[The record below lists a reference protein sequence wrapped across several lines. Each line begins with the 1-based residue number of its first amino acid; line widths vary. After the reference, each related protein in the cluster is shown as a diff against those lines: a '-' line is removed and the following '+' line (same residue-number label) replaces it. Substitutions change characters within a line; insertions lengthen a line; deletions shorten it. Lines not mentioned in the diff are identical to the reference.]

1 MKDFLEK
8 KIENINNIM
17 KNNIMK
23 SNAKK
28 YSINQQLI
36 NQSEIITTFKR
47 EFKDVELEIF
57 QQDLIAQLENL
68 ASHTCSD
75 QTKAIFLDTLTYIS
89 IIIGK
94 TNKIARLENERDA
107 EQTRL
112 AKCAEFTKDREQF
125 EREQKAKQEIKIDG
139 DWVQKEVL
147 KEINKQSDDK
157 NEIIDNCLR
166 LCKSWTR
173 NKCDRPYLLPPDLI
187 DNIQYQLE
195 ILKSLDTKTV

>member
-1 MKDFLEK
+1 MQDFLEK